1 MNARKQRPRWYELPV
16 RVRQQIEYLV
26 GAPVVAVHN
35 CPGGYSP
42 GFASRL
48 TLAGGQKAFA
58 KAIDGRAWPFEA
70 RTYRNEAEN
79 AAGLTAAGLANVL
92 PTPRLLG
99 SCEVDS
105 HVVLAFECIDGSEP
119 SSPWRPDEL
128 TVVAAAISR
137 MSALLTPSP
146 LTVPD
151 DHPRLAGWAE
161 LKAGNEARLRA
172 LPQWVARHLTE
183 LIALERRGLVAA
195 QGTALVH
202 FDALP
207 HNILLTPAGVVLADW
222 PHARLGAP
230 AIDLLTVLASAAA
243 DGIDPEPVL
252 RAQPIAATV
261 SAADTDA
268 ILAALSG
275 FSLAGALN
283 DACPAAIAAA
293 KLHLGRGALG
303 WLRRRL
309 GAISTAFTSTVSW
322 HQSC

>member
-1 MNARKQRPRWYELPV
+1 MNSRKQRPRWHELSE

-26 GAPVVAVHN
+26 GSPVVAAYN

-48 TLAGGQKAFA
+48 TLACGRKVFA
-58 KAIDGRAWPFEA
+58 KAIDGSAWPFDA
-70 RTYRNEAEN
+70 RTYRNEANN

-105 HVVLAFECIDGSEP
+105 HVVLAFECVDGSEP

-151 DHPRLAGWAE
+151 DHPRLGGWAE
-161 LKAGNEARLRA
+161 LTALNETGLRA
-172 LPQWVARHLTE
+172 LPWAARHLTE
-183 LIALERRGLVAA
+183 LIELERRGLVAA
-195 QGTALVH
+195 RGTALVH

-207 HNILLTPAGVVLADW
+207 HNILLTPAGVMLVDW
-222 PHARLGAP
+222 PHARHRAP
-230 AIDLLTVLASAAA
+230 VIDLLTVLASAAA
-243 DGIDPEPVL
+243 DGIEPEPVF
-252 RAQPIAATV
+252 RVQPAAATIN
-261 SAADTDA
+261 AADTDA

-283 DACPAAIAAA
+283 EACPAAIAAA
-293 KLHLGRGALG
+293 KLHLGRGALA
-303 WLRRRL
+303 WLRFRL
-309 GAISTAFTSTVSW
+309 GVTSTASW
-322 HQSC
+322 HRSY